1 MPGNSIE
8 DPKFQT
14 IPRYAKSRG
23 FSPKI
28 VRRMIRELGIPLYCA
43 GNAWPRVEASEADA
57 AIRRTRLP
65 TTDHARARVEE
76 VIDGEKQ
83 RAASP

>member
-43 GNAWPRVEASEADA
+43 GNAWPRVDAAEADA
-57 AIRRTRLP
+57 AIHRTRIP
-65 TTDHARARVEE
+65 STNHALARVEE
-76 VIDGEKQ
+76 VLDRERQ
-83 RAASP
+83 AAEP